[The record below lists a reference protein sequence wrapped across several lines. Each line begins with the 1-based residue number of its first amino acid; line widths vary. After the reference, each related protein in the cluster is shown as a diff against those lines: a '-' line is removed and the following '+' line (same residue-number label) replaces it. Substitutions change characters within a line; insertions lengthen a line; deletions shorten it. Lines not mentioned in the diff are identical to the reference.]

1 MLDDAKCKFGYRL
14 SRARRAIENVF
25 GICSSLFHV
34 LWKPIIDDEKDV
46 VFITKA
52 VVLLHN
58 YFINETRYI
67 SGPVEEEMTGDQ
79 DLHES
84 FSPFKQ
90 ADSIN
95 SAKTE
100 KQIRKMLVDYFVA
113 DEKVPVNKLTL
124 DVMVVSLQIQ
134 VNLRVNLSFVYIH
147 TNIIHIS
154 TKSLLIYEDSILFSF
169 IS

>member
-1 MLDDAKCKFGYRL
+1 M
-14 SRARRAIENVF
+14 
-25 GICSSLFHV
+25 
-34 LWKPIIDDEKDV
+34 
-46 VFITKA
+46 
-52 VVLLHN
+52 VLLHN

-84 FSPFKQ
+84 FPPFRQ

-100 KQIRKMLVDYFVA
+100 KQIRNMLVDYFVA

-154 TKSLLIYEDSILFSF
+154 TKSLLIYEESILFSF

>member
-1 MLDDAKCKFGYRL
+1 M
-14 SRARRAIENVF
+14 
-25 GICSSLFHV
+25 
-34 LWKPIIDDEKDV
+34 
-46 VFITKA
+46 
-52 VVLLHN
+52 VLLHN

-84 FSPFKQ
+84 FSPFRQ

-95 SAKTE
+95 SAKTK

-134 VNLRVNLSFVYIH
+134 VNLRVNLNFVYIH

-154 TKSLLIYEDSILFSF
+154 TKSLLIYEESILFSF
-169 IS
+169 ISWLQCYIFHVWFFI